1 MGSEIKHLND
11 LLDGALKE
19 KEEAELKIEKAIKY
33 IEKNISIYT
42 FRKDLLDILQD
53 KEDEE

>member
-53 KEDEE
+53 KENEE